1 MSGPSSAGSTI
12 QDLVEPIL
20 TNDLVAFF
28 LSHFNGVDQPQAL
41 LLATIYGI
49 KKMQLEGI
57 QFGGLNVKTLS
68 AVVRGSSALSSPS
81 KVNLIVYYTR

>member
-1 MSGPSSAGSTI
+1 
-12 QDLVEPIL
+12 
-20 TNDLVAFF
+20 
-28 LSHFNGVDQPQAL
+28 
-41 LLATIYGI
+41 
-49 KKMQLEGI
+49 MQLEGI